1 MLMMTEHTEA
11 DTAVTATF
19 QQSKYHVRY
28 STSNKAIAPL
38 HTKSSTGIKGVRPL
52 ALKVFDHHILLILA
66 KPILALIPIRS
77 TWLRYLISK
86 VSNMVGWAFARRTT
100 LSPTISLCKKALTS
114 GIRVLVMSLAAYAII
129 RPVNS
134 EHSTFSQ
141 RTPPPLRDT

>member
-11 DTAVTATF
+11 DTAVTATV

-66 KPILALIPIRS
+66 KPILALIPIVS
-77 TWLRYLISK
+77 AVKYKPPIEDTAVYMVEQSEQHGGLGLRKKNNVIANNIS
-86 VSNMVGWAFARRTT
+86 V
-100 LSPTISLCKKALTS
+100 
-114 GIRVLVMSLAAYAII
+114 
-129 RPVNS
+129 
-134 EHSTFSQ
+134 
-141 RTPPPLRDT
+141 